1 MRAVRFI
8 VLSARPFLSGL
19 VWGVLLASLGPC
31 LSARSQTNLSVYSD
45 QLNNGFQ
52 DWSWG
57 TRNFSC
63 TSPVHSGTHSIT
75 FSGSAWQAISL
86 FHPEFN
92 PRPYTNL
99 DFWAN
104 GGTDGGQILRI
115 YLEYGTNSTA
125 AYTLSALPTNAWRR
139 FFIPF
144 ASLNASGVT
153 NLKRINLQLTSAGKT
168 GAFYLDDVNLVAVPP
183 VVVSLSVDAGRNL
196 RTADARWFGLNTAVW
211 DGNLDTAA
219 TSNALV
225 ELGTRFLRFPGGSL
239 SDDYHWWN
247 GKSSTNSWAWSVKFK
262 NFVHVATN
270 AGAEAVITVNYGSGT
285 AQEAAAWVR
294 HANVTNRLA
303 FRYWEVGNENYGT
316 WETDTN
322 TLPHDGFTYASR
334 AAAFFTQMRAA
345 DPSIKIGVPV
355 ITGEN
360 TYVNGYTNHPVF
372 NARTG
377 QTNYGWTPVVL
388 ATLKSLGITP
398 DFLVYHVYP
407 QYQSDSDQYLLQA
420 AASWAPDAADLRQQ
434 ITDYFGAGGTNIE
447 LLCTENNADS
457 GNQGRQSTSI
467 VNGLYLADSLAQ
479 LMKTEFN
486 GFMWWDLRNG
496 ADTNGDFSPSLHGW
510 RTNGDLGIIGGLNTR
525 YPVFHAFKL
534 MQYFVQPG
542 DAVLNASSDYNL
554 LTAYAAR
561 STNGTLS
568 VLVINKDVATT
579 FASRISLADFIPWT
593 NAMVRSYGLAQDEAA
608 RTNAPAAMQDIA
620 TNSLAVPDA
629 CFTAAFPP
637 YSLSLL
643 TLPPAA
649 PFLEVFPDTNGS
661 VVLSVLG
668 QREVRYILQ
677 NSTNM
682 TTWASVATNTLPGS
696 AWNVTNAVTQPFQF
710 WRAVWLP

>member
-1 MRAVRFI
+1 
-8 VLSARPFLSGL
+8 
-19 VWGVLLASLGPC
+19 
-31 LSARSQTNLSVYSD
+31 LSARSQTNFSVYSD
-45 QLNNGFQ
+45 QLNNSFQ

-57 TRNFSC
+57 TRDFRC
-63 TSPVHSGTHSIT
+63 ASPVHSGTHSIS
-75 FSGSAWQAISL
+75 FSGSAWQAVSL
-86 FHPEFN
+86 YHPEFN

-99 DFWAN
+99 EFWAN
-104 GGTDGGQILRI
+104 GGTDGGQVLQI

-125 AYTLSALPTNAWRR
+125 ACKLPALPTNSWRR

-144 ASLNASGVT
+144 SSLNASSVT
-153 NLKRINLQLTSAGKT
+153 NLKRINLQLTSDGKT

-183 VVVSLSVDAGRNL
+183 AVVSLSVDAGRKL
-196 RTADARWFGLNTAVW
+196 RTADARWLGLNTAVW
-211 DGNLDTAA
+211 DSNLDTAA

-225 ELGTRFLRFPGGSL
+225 ELGTCFLRFPGGSL
-239 SDDYHWWN
+239 SDEYHWWN
-247 GKSSTNSWAWSVKFK
+247 GKSSTNTWEWGVKFK

-270 AGAEAVITVNYGSGT
+270 AGAEVVITVNYGSGT

-294 HANVTNRLA
+294 HANITNRLA
-303 FRYWEVGNENYGT
+303 FKYWEVGNENYGT

-322 TLPHDGFTYASR
+322 TLPHDAFTYASR
-334 AAAFFTQMRAA
+334 AATFITLMKTA

-360 TYVNGYTNHPVF
+360 TYVNGCTNHPVY
-372 NARTG
+372 NTRTG

-388 ATLKSLGITP
+388 ATLKSLAVTP

-447 LLCTENNADS
+447 LLCTENNADA

-467 VNGLYLADSLAQ
+467 VNALYLADSLSQ
-479 LMKTEFN
+479 LMRTEFN

-496 ADTNGDFSPSLHGW
+496 ADTNGDFNPSLYGW
-510 RTNGDLGIIGGLNTR
+510 RTNGDLGIIGGSNTR
-525 YPVFHAFKL
+525 YPAFYAFKL
-534 MQYFVQPG
+534 MQYFVRQG
-542 DAVLNASSDYNL
+542 DAVLNASSDYSL

-561 STNGTLS
+561 STNGALS
-568 VLVINKDVATT
+568 ILVINKDVATT
-579 FASRISLADFIPWT
+579 FSSRISLAGFMPWT
-593 NAMVRSYGLAQDEAA
+593 NAVVRSYGIPQDEAA

-620 TNSLAVPDA
+620 TSSLAVPDSA
-629 CFTAAFPP
+629 FTAAFPP
-637 YSLSLL
+637 YSLTLL

-649 PFLEVFPDTNGS
+649 PSIGVSPPQGGS
-661 VVLSVLG
+661 FVMTVLG
-668 QREVRYILQ
+668 QPDVRYILQ
-677 NSTNM
+677 CSTNM
-682 TTWASVATNTLPGS
+682 TAWSSIATNTLSGP
-696 AWNVTNAVTQPFQF
+696 AWNVTNSVSQPFQF